1 MILLDLLVVVLLL
14 VVVVMGAFNF
24 PLMAIIL
31 AAALDVSGDDVPAT
45 TVSLVFGATVV
56 FSSLTPGLAGVLADA
71 TGDVAATFF
80 MSAAISF
87 ATAGFAAVRSLSK

>member
-1 MILLDLLVVVLLL
+1 MTEQNPIDGTLVI
-14 VVVVMGAFNF
+14 GTHYWR
-24 PLMAIIL
+24 
-31 AAALDVSGDDVPAT
+31 GDDVPAT

-56 FSSLTPGLAGVLADA
+56 FSSLTPGLAGVLADV

-87 ATAGFAAVRSLSK
+87 ATAGYAAVRSLSK